1 MLDGLMRRMI
11 DPFLA
16 RFGRRLAAAGVQAD
30 HVTFAGLV
38 LGLGCAVAI
47 VFRLDLAALA
57 LLAAGRLADGL
68 DGAVARIQGPTDR
81 GGFLDITFDFIFYGS
96 VPLAFAL
103 RDPATNAL
111 PAAVLLAAF
120 YANGASF
127 LAFAALAAKR
137 GLASEARGPKSL
149 YFTVG
154 LMEGS
159 ETIAFFVIFIL
170 APAWFAPLA
179 LLFAALC
186 VATCLSRLMLGIRVF
201 GGYEAGDRARTEA

>member
-1 MLDGLMRRMI
+1 MLDGLLRRLI
-11 DPFLA
+11 DPVLA
-16 RFGRRLAAAGVQAD
+16 RLGRRLVAAGVQAD
-30 HVTFAGLV
+30 QVTVAGLV
-38 LGLGCAVAI
+38 LGLACSGAI
-47 VFRLDLAALA
+47 LLGQDLVALA
-57 LLAAGRLADGL
+57 LLVASRLADGL
-68 DGAVARIQGPTDR
+68 DGAVARVRGPTDR

-103 RDPATNAL
+103 RDPVANAL

-137 GLASEARGPKSL
+137 GLSTEVRGAKSL

-159 ETIAFFVIFIL
+159 ETIAFFAAFIL
-170 APAWFAPLA
+170 APAWFPALA
-179 LLFAALC
+179 LFFALLC
-186 VATCLSRLMLGIRVF
+186 FVTCLSRLMLGFRVF
-201 GGYEAGDRARTEA
+201 GGYDAKD

>member
-1 MLDGLMRRMI
+1 MLDGLLRRMI
-11 DPFLA
+11 DPALA
-16 RFGRRLAAAGVQAD
+16 RLGRHLVAAGVQAD
-30 HVTFAGLV
+30 QVTVASLV
-38 LGLGCAVAI
+38 LGLACAGAI
-47 VFRLDLAALA
+47 VFGQDLAALA

-68 DGAVARIQGPTDR
+68 DGAVARVRGPTDR

-103 RDPATNAL
+103 RDPVANAL

-137 GLASEARGPKSL
+137 GLSTEVRGVKSL

-154 LMEGS
+154 LMEGF
-159 ETIAFFVIFIL
+159 ETIAFFAAFIL
-170 APAWFAPLA
+170 APSWFPALA
-179 LLFAALC
+179 LLFALLC
-186 VATCLSRLMLGIRVF
+186 FVTCLSRLMLGIRVF
-201 GGYEAGDRARTEA
+201 GGYDARD

>member
-1 MLDGLMRRMI
+1 MLDGLLRRMI
-11 DPFLA
+11 DPALA
-16 RFGRRLAAAGVQAD
+16 RLGRRLVAAGVQAD
-30 HVTFAGLV
+30 QVTVASLV
-38 LGLGCAVAI
+38 LGLACAGAI
-47 VFRLDLAALA
+47 VFGQDLAALA

-68 DGAVARIQGPTDR
+68 DGAVARVRGPTDR

-103 RDPATNAL
+103 RDPVANAL

-137 GLASEARGPKSL
+137 GLSTEVRGVKSL

-159 ETIAFFVIFIL
+159 ETIAFFAAFIL
-170 APAWFAPLA
+170 APSWFPALA
-179 LLFAALC
+179 LLFALLC
-186 VATCLSRLMLGIRVF
+186 FVTCLSRLMLGIRVF
-201 GGYEAGDRARTEA
+201 GGYDARD

>member
-11 DPFLA
+11 DPVLA
-16 RFGRRLAAAGVQAD
+16 RLGRRLAAAGVRAD
-30 HVTFAGLV
+30 HLTVTGLF
-38 LGLGCAVAI
+38 LGLGCAGAI
-47 VFRLDLAALA
+47 VVERDLAALA

-68 DGAVARIQGPTDR
+68 DGAVARVQGPTDR
-81 GGFLDITFDFIFYGS
+81 GGFLDITFDFIFYGA

-103 RDPATNAL
+103 RDPAANAL

-137 GLASEARGPKSL
+137 GLSTEVRGAKSL

-159 ETIAFFVIFIL
+159 ETIAFFAAFIL
-170 APAWFAPLA
+170 APTWFPPLA

-186 VATCLSRLMLGIRVF
+186 FITCLSRLMLGIRVF
-201 GGYEAGDRARTEA
+201 GG

>member
-1 MLDGLMRRMI
+1 MLDGLLRRMI
-11 DPFLA
+11 DPALA
-16 RFGRRLAAAGVQAD
+16 RLGRHLVAAGVQAD
-30 HVTFAGLV
+30 QVTVASLV
-38 LGLGCAVAI
+38 LGLACAGAI
-47 VFRLDLAALA
+47 VFGQDLAALA

-68 DGAVARIQGPTDR
+68 DGAVARVRGPTDR

-103 RDPATNAL
+103 RDPVANAL

-137 GLASEARGPKSL
+137 GLSTEARGVKSL

-159 ETIAFFVIFIL
+159 ETIAFFAAFIL
-170 APAWFAPLA
+170 APSWFPALA
-179 LLFAALC
+179 LLFALLC
-186 VATCLSRLMLGIRVF
+186 FVTCLSRLMLGIRVF
-201 GGYEAGDRARTEA
+201 GGYDARD